1 MQTAFNAIQ
10 SMHTHTFKP
19 ESFVVPTAIY
29 CLAGDLF
36 VTQFK
41 DLLHAEQLQEKFW
54 TFFSSLFEFTESKC
68 LCTHKVDTS
77 DFSS

>member
-54 TFFSSLFEFTESKC
+54 TFFLLFLSLQNRNAYAHTK
-68 LCTHKVDTS
+68 
-77 DFSS
+77 